1 MKFFS
6 LLKKTL
12 FHLGS
17 ALRSEWQTFAAVIV
31 GNVLMALAVVIFIM
45 PNRFPDLGVS
55 GLAVLSN
62 YVWGISPS
70 WGILIGNAIL
80 MLWAWRELSPR
91 FVIWTLFSI
100 ILFSFLIKVFEFIPF
115 LNLNDKFM
123 AAVVSGVI
131 KGFGAGLILRMG
143 ASTGGL
149 DIPGM
154 ALRKRYGIEMGQF
167 SISCN
172 SVILLLS
179 AFVVGIQSTIYGVVA
194 LYIYGI
200 VLDNTTRS
208 FDRRKQVFVITNHPH
223 EVSGFITGS
232 LHRGVTLLHGEG
244 GFSGKERI
252 VLLALLEP
260 RQVVALKRFLA
271 ENDPHAFMSINEA
284 SEVVGKGFKSWKSL

>member
-1 MKFFS
+1 LKFFS

-70 WGILIGNAIL
+70 WVILIGNAIL

>member
-70 WGILIGNAIL
+70 WVILIGNAIL
-80 MLWAWRELSPR
+80 MFWAWRELSPR

>member
-70 WGILIGNAIL
+70 WVILIGNAIL

-100 ILFSFLIKVFEFIPF
+100 ILFSFLIKVFEFIPS

>member
-1 MKFFS
+1 M
-6 LLKKTL
+6 LKKTL

-70 WGILIGNAIL
+70 WVILIGNAIL

>member
-1 MKFFS
+1 
-6 LLKKTL
+6 
-12 FHLGS
+12 
-17 ALRSEWQTFAAVIV
+17 
-31 GNVLMALAVVIFIM
+31 MALAVVIFIM

-70 WGILIGNAIL
+70 WVILIGNAIL

>member
-70 WGILIGNAIL
+70 WVILIGNAIL